1 MWNHVT
7 IESFKVVFVK
17 KSDRKIVQQLVST
30 NFIKKKCAKTSMVA
44 DLSGFYPDPVPTF
57 EKTGSGPDLREKP
70 GSGSYS

>member
-30 NFIKKKCAKTSMVA
+30 NFIKKKCAKNNNNA
-44 DLSGFYPDPVPTF
+44 NR
-57 EKTGSGPDLREKP
+57 K
-70 GSGSYS
+70 